1 MYLLTFMI
9 KFASFNAILMKQKII
24 YKSIA
29 AAILI
34 LSAAVSCEWVDKVI
48 TGETVASVGK
58 VRLSR
63 AELNKA
69 LPSGLLPEDSVRLA
83 HQYINAWASELVFL
97 QVAEN
102 QLSKE
107 ELDVT
112 AELEEYRKSLLKYR
126 YEQRYVN
133 ERLDT
138 IFTQEQI
145 REYYE
150 AHQERFLLRVPVV
163 KANFLCIS
171 PDSPYI
177 DEFRENMAGDDAQRM
192 QYTDSV
198 AFASA
203 IRYETFGGRWL
214 NLNDLAL
221 EFGIDYSEL
230 LTYRKGNWIE
240 YEGGTGL
247 LHLAYLKEFEAAGKT
262 APLEYATPLIK
273 DILLSIRKK
282 ELVSTLEDKLMED
295 ARENGIFVQY

>member
-1 MYLLTFMI
+1 MKVTNIYKALV
-9 KFASFNAILMKQKII
+9 AILLAGI
-24 YKSIA
+24 
-29 AAILI
+29 
-34 LSAAVSCEWVDKVI
+34 AAVSCEWVDKVI
-48 TGETVASVGK
+48 SGETVASVGK

-83 HQYINAWASELVFL
+83 HQYINTWASEIIFL

-107 ELDVT
+107 ELDVS
-112 AELEEYRKSLLKYR
+112 AELDEYRKSLLKYR

-138 IFTQEQI
+138 IFTDSQI
-145 REYYE
+145 REYYN
-150 AHQERFLLRVPVV
+150 AHQDRFVLRVPVV
-163 KANFLCIS
+163 RADFLCIS

-177 DEFRENMAGDDAQRM
+177 DEFRENIASDDAQRM
-192 QYTDSV
+192 QYSDSL
-198 AFASA
+198 AYFSA
-203 IRYETFGGRWL
+203 IRYETFGGKWI

-230 LTYRKGNWIE
+230 LTYKKGDWIE

-247 LHLAYLKEFEAAGKT
+247 LHLAFIKSFVPAGKI

-282 ELVSTLEDKLMED
+282 ELVSALEDQLVED
-295 ARENGIFVQY
+295 AIQSGVFVQY

>member
-1 MYLLTFMI
+1 M
-9 KFASFNAILMKQKII
+9 KVNNILKLIVAVLI
-24 YKSIA
+24 TGSA
-29 AAILI
+29 AA
-34 LSAAVSCEWVDKVI
+34 SCEWVDKVI
-48 TGETVASVGK
+48 SGETVASVGK

-83 HQYINAWASELVFL
+83 HQYINTWASEIIFL

-107 ELDVT
+107 ELDVS
-112 AELEEYRKSLLKYR
+112 AELDEYRKSLLKYR

-138 IFTQEQI
+138 IFTDSQI
-145 REYYE
+145 REYYN
-150 AHQERFLLRVPVV
+150 AHQDRFVLRVPVV
-163 KANFLCIS
+163 RADFLCIS

-177 DEFRENMAGDDAQRM
+177 DEFRENIASDDAQRM
-192 QYTDSV
+192 QYSDSL
-198 AFASA
+198 AYFSA
-203 IRYETFGGRWL
+203 IRYETFGGKWI

-230 LTYRKGNWIE
+230 LTYKKGDWIE

-247 LHLAYLKEFEAAGKT
+247 LHLAFIKSFVPAGKI

-282 ELVSTLEDKLMED
+282 ELVSALEDQLVED
-295 ARENGIFVQY
+295 AIQSGVFVQY

>member
-9 KFASFNAILMKQKII
+9 KFAGFNAILMKQKII
-24 YKSIA
+24 YKTIA
-29 AAILI
+29 AAALI

-63 AELNKA
+63 AELDKA

-83 HQYINAWASELVFL
+83 HQYINSWASELVFL

-107 ELDVT
+107 ELDVS
-112 AELEEYRKSLLKYR
+112 AELEDYRKSLLKYR

-133 ERLDT
+133 EKLDT
-138 IFTQEQI
+138 IFTPEQI
-145 REYYE
+145 KGYYD
-150 AHQERFLLRVPVV
+150 AHQDRFKLLIPVV
-163 KANFLCIS
+163 KADFLCIS

-177 DEFRENMAGDDAQRM
+177 DEFRENIAEDDAKRM

-198 AFASA
+198 AYASA
-203 IRYETFGGRWL
+203 IRFETFGGKWI
-214 NLNDLAL
+214 NLNELAH

-230 LTYRKGNWIE
+230 LTHKKGDWIE

-247 LHLAYLKEFEAAGKT
+247 LHLAYIKAFEPSGKL

-282 ELVSTLEDKLMED
+282 ELVSALEDKLMED
-295 ARENGIFVQY
+295 ARAEGVFVQY

>member
-1 MYLLTFMI
+1 MKVTNIYKALV
-9 KFASFNAILMKQKII
+9 AIL
-24 YKSIA
+24 
-29 AAILI
+29 
-34 LSAAVSCEWVDKVI
+34 LSGIAAVSCEWVDKVI
-48 TGETVASVGK
+48 SGETVASVGK

-83 HQYINAWASELVFL
+83 HQYINTWASEIIFL

-107 ELDVT
+107 ELDVS
-112 AELEEYRKSLLKYR
+112 AELDEYRKSLLKYR

-138 IFTQEQI
+138 IFTDSQI
-145 REYYE
+145 REYYN
-150 AHQERFLLRVPVV
+150 AHQDRFVLRVPVV
-163 KANFLCIS
+163 RADFLCIS

-177 DEFRENMAGDDAQRM
+177 DEFRENIASDDAQRM
-192 QYTDSV
+192 QYSDSL
-198 AFASA
+198 AYFSA
-203 IRYETFGGRWL
+203 IRYETFGGKWI

-230 LTYRKGNWIE
+230 LTYKKGEWIE

-247 LHLAYLKEFEAAGKT
+247 LHLAFIKSFVPAGKI

-282 ELVSTLEDKLMED
+282 ELVSALEDQLVED
-295 ARENGIFVQY
+295 AIQSGVFVQY

>member
-1 MYLLTFMI
+1 MKVTNIYKALV
-9 KFASFNAILMKQKII
+9 AILLAGI
-24 YKSIA
+24 
-29 AAILI
+29 
-34 LSAAVSCEWVDKVI
+34 AAVSCEWVDKVI
-48 TGETVASVGK
+48 SGETVASVGK

-63 AELNKA
+63 AELSKA

-83 HQYINAWASELVFL
+83 HQYINTWASEIIFL

-107 ELDVT
+107 ELDVS
-112 AELEEYRKSLLKYR
+112 AELDEYRKSLLKYR

-138 IFTQEQI
+138 IFTDSQI
-145 REYYE
+145 REYYN
-150 AHQERFLLRVPVV
+150 AHQDRFVLRVPVV
-163 KANFLCIS
+163 RADFLCIS

-177 DEFRENMAGDDAQRM
+177 DEFRENIASDDAQRM
-192 QYTDSV
+192 QYSDSL
-198 AFASA
+198 AYFSA
-203 IRYETFGGRWL
+203 IRYETFGGKWI

-230 LTYRKGNWIE
+230 LTYKKGDWIE

-247 LHLAYLKEFEAAGKT
+247 LHLAFIKSFVPAGKI

-282 ELVSTLEDKLMED
+282 ELVSALEDQLVED
-295 ARENGIFVQY
+295 AIQSGVFVQY

>member
-9 KFASFNAILMKQKII
+9 KFAGFNAILMKQKII
-24 YKSIA
+24 YKTIA
-29 AAILI
+29 AAALI

-138 IFTQEQI
+138 IFTEEQI

-177 DEFRENMAGDDAQRM
+177 DEFRESMSGDDAQRM

-230 LTYRKGNWIE
+230 LT
-240 YEGGTGL
+240 
-247 LHLAYLKEFEAAGKT
+247 
-262 APLEYATPLIK
+262 
-273 DILLSIRKK
+273 
-282 ELVSTLEDKLMED
+282 
-295 ARENGIFVQY
+295 

>member
-1 MYLLTFMI
+1 MKVTNIYKALV
-9 KFASFNAILMKQKII
+9 AILLAG
-24 YKSIA
+24 IA
-29 AAILI
+29 AI
-34 LSAAVSCEWVDKVI
+34 SCEWVDKVI
-48 TGETVASVGK
+48 SGETVASVGK

-83 HQYINAWASELVFL
+83 HQYINTWASEIIFL

-107 ELDVT
+107 ELDVS
-112 AELEEYRKSLLKYR
+112 AELDEYRKSLLKYR

-138 IFTQEQI
+138 IFTDSQI
-145 REYYE
+145 REYYN
-150 AHQERFLLRVPVV
+150 AHQDRFVLRVPVV
-163 KANFLCIS
+163 RADFLCIS

-177 DEFRENMAGDDAQRM
+177 DEFRENIASDDAQRM
-192 QYTDSV
+192 QYSDSL
-198 AFASA
+198 AYFSA
-203 IRYETFGGRWL
+203 IRYETFGGKWI

-230 LTYRKGNWIE
+230 LTYKKGDWIE

-247 LHLAYLKEFEAAGKT
+247 LHLAFIKSFVPAGKI

-282 ELVSTLEDKLMED
+282 ELVSALEDQLVED
-295 ARENGIFVQY
+295 AIQSGVFVQY

>member
-1 MYLLTFMI
+1 MI
-9 KFASFNAILMKQKII
+9 KFAGFNAILMKQKII
-24 YKSIA
+24 YKTIA
-29 AAILI
+29 AAALI

-48 TGETVASVGK
+48 SGETVASVGK

-83 HQYINAWASELVFL
+83 HQYINTWASEIIFL

-107 ELDVT
+107 ELDVS
-112 AELEEYRKSLLKYR
+112 AELDEYRKSLLKYR

-138 IFTQEQI
+138 IFTDSQI
-145 REYYE
+145 REYYN
-150 AHQERFLLRVPVV
+150 AHQDRFVLRVPVV
-163 KANFLCIS
+163 RADFLCIS

-177 DEFRENMAGDDAQRM
+177 DEFRENIASDDAQRM
-192 QYTDSV
+192 QYSDSL
-198 AFASA
+198 AYFSA
-203 IRYETFGGRWL
+203 IRYETFGGKWI

-230 LTYRKGNWIE
+230 LTYKKGDWIE

-247 LHLAYLKEFEAAGKT
+247 LHLAFIKSFVPAGKI

-282 ELVSTLEDKLMED
+282 ELVSALEDQLVED
-295 ARENGIFVQY
+295 AIQSGAFVQY

>member
-1 MYLLTFMI
+1 MKVTNIYKALV
-9 KFASFNAILMKQKII
+9 AILLAGI
-24 YKSIA
+24 
-29 AAILI
+29 
-34 LSAAVSCEWVDKVI
+34 AAVSCEWVDKVI
-48 TGETVASVGK
+48 SGETVASVGK
-58 VRLSR
+58 ARLSR

-83 HQYINAWASELVFL
+83 HQYINAWASEIIFL

-107 ELDVT
+107 ELDVS

-138 IFTQEQI
+138 IFTDSQI
-145 REYYE
+145 REYYN
-150 AHQERFLLRVPVV
+150 AHQDRFVLRVPVV
-163 KANFLCIS
+163 RADFLCIS

-177 DEFRENMAGDDAQRM
+177 DEFRENIASDDAQRM
-192 QYTDSV
+192 QYSDSL
-198 AFASA
+198 AYFSA
-203 IRYETFGGRWL
+203 IRYETFGGKWI

-230 LTYRKGNWIE
+230 LTYKKGDWIE

-247 LHLAYLKEFEAAGKT
+247 LHLAFIKSFVPAGKI

-282 ELVSTLEDKLMED
+282 ELVSALEDQLVED
-295 ARENGIFVQY
+295 AIQSGVFVQY

>member
-1 MYLLTFMI
+1 MMKVNNIWKLLV
-9 KFASFNAILMKQKII
+9 
-24 YKSIA
+24 A
-29 AAILI
+29 AL
-34 LSAAVSCEWVDKVI
+34 LLVCAVPSCEWVDKVI

-58 VRLSR
+58 VRLGR
-63 AELNKA
+63 AELDRA

-83 HQYINAWASELVFL
+83 HQYINSWASELVFL
-97 QVAEN
+97 QVAES

-107 ELDVT
+107 ELDVS
-112 AELEEYRKSLLKYR
+112 AELEDYRKSLLKYR

-138 IFTQEQI
+138 IFTPEQI
-145 REYYE
+145 KGYYD
-150 AHQERFLLRVPVV
+150 AHQDRFLLRVPVV
-163 KANFLCIS
+163 RADFLCIS
-171 PDSPYI
+171 PDSPFI
-177 DEFRENMAGDDAQRM
+177 DEFRENIASDDARRM

-198 AFASA
+198 AYASA
-203 IRYETFGGRWL
+203 IRFETFGGRWI

-230 LTYRKGNWIE
+230 LTYRKGDWIE

-247 LHLAYLKEFEAAGKT
+247 LHLAYIKEFEPAGKI

-282 ELVSTLEDKLMED
+282 ELVSALEDKLMED
-295 ARENGIFVQY
+295 ARAEGVFVQY

>member
-1 MYLLTFMI
+1 MKVTNIYKALVAILLTGI
-9 KFASFNAILMKQKII
+9 
-24 YKSIA
+24 
-29 AAILI
+29 
-34 LSAAVSCEWVDKVI
+34 AAVSCEWVDKVI
-48 TGETVASVGK
+48 SGETVASVGK

-83 HQYINAWASELVFL
+83 HQYINTWASEIIFL

-107 ELDVT
+107 ELDVS
-112 AELEEYRKSLLKYR
+112 AELDEYRKSLLKYR

-138 IFTQEQI
+138 IFTDSQI
-145 REYYE
+145 REYYN
-150 AHQERFLLRVPVV
+150 AHQDRFVLRVPVV
-163 KANFLCIS
+163 RADFLCIS

-177 DEFRENMAGDDAQRM
+177 DEFRENIASDDAQRM
-192 QYTDSV
+192 QYSDSL
-198 AFASA
+198 AYFSA
-203 IRYETFGGRWL
+203 IRYETFGGKWI

-230 LTYRKGNWIE
+230 LTYKKGDWIE

-247 LHLAYLKEFEAAGKT
+247 LHLAFIKSFVPAGKI

-282 ELVSTLEDKLMED
+282 ELVSALEDQLVED
-295 ARENGIFVQY
+295 AIQSGVFVQY

>member
-1 MYLLTFMI
+1 MKVTNIYKALVAILLTGI
-9 KFASFNAILMKQKII
+9 
-24 YKSIA
+24 
-29 AAILI
+29 
-34 LSAAVSCEWVDKVI
+34 AAVSCEWVDKVI
-48 TGETVASVGK
+48 SGETVASVGK

-63 AELNKA
+63 AELDKA

-83 HQYINAWASELVFL
+83 HQYINTWASEIIFL

-107 ELDVT
+107 ELDVS
-112 AELEEYRKSLLKYR
+112 AELDEYRKSLLKYR

-138 IFTQEQI
+138 IFTDSQI
-145 REYYE
+145 REYYN
-150 AHQERFLLRVPVV
+150 AHQDRFVLRVPVV
-163 KANFLCIS
+163 RADFLCIS

-177 DEFRENMAGDDAQRM
+177 DEFRENIASDDAQRM
-192 QYTDSV
+192 QYSDSL
-198 AFASA
+198 AYFSA
-203 IRYETFGGRWL
+203 IRYETFGGKWI

-230 LTYRKGNWIE
+230 LTYKKGDWIE

-247 LHLAYLKEFEAAGKT
+247 LHLAFIKSFVPAGKI

-282 ELVSTLEDKLMED
+282 ELVSALEDQLVED
-295 ARENGIFVQY
+295 AIQSGVFVQY

>member
-1 MYLLTFMI
+1 MKVTNIYKALV
-9 KFASFNAILMKQKII
+9 AILLAGI
-24 YKSIA
+24 
-29 AAILI
+29 
-34 LSAAVSCEWVDKVI
+34 AAVSCEWVDKVI
-48 TGETVASVGK
+48 SGETVASVGK

-83 HQYINAWASELVFL
+83 HQYINTWASEIIFL

-107 ELDVT
+107 ELDVS
-112 AELEEYRKSLLKYR
+112 AELDEYRKSLLKYR

-138 IFTQEQI
+138 IFTDTQI
-145 REYYE
+145 REYYN
-150 AHQERFLLRVPVV
+150 AHQDRFVLRVPVV
-163 KANFLCIS
+163 RADFLCIS

-177 DEFRENMAGDDAQRM
+177 DEFRENIASDDAQRM
-192 QYTDSV
+192 QYSDSL
-198 AFASA
+198 AYFSA
-203 IRYETFGGRWL
+203 IRYETFGGKWI

-230 LTYRKGNWIE
+230 LTYKKGDWIE

-247 LHLAYLKEFEAAGKT
+247 LHLAFIKSFVPAGKI

-282 ELVSTLEDKLMED
+282 ELVSALEDQLVED
-295 ARENGIFVQY
+295 AIQSGVFVQY

>member
-1 MYLLTFMI
+1 MKVTNIYKALV
-9 KFASFNAILMKQKII
+9 AILLAGIV
-24 YKSIA
+24 
-29 AAILI
+29 
-34 LSAAVSCEWVDKVI
+34 AVSCEWVDKVI
-48 TGETVASVGK
+48 SGETVASVGK

-83 HQYINAWASELVFL
+83 HQYINTWASEIIFL

-107 ELDVT
+107 ELDVS
-112 AELEEYRKSLLKYR
+112 AELDEYRKSLLKYR

-138 IFTQEQI
+138 IFTDSQI
-145 REYYE
+145 SEYYN
-150 AHQERFLLRVPVV
+150 AHQDRFVLRVPVV
-163 KANFLCIS
+163 RADFLCIS

-177 DEFRENMAGDDAQRM
+177 DEFRENIASDDAQRM
-192 QYTDSV
+192 QYSDSL
-198 AFASA
+198 AYFSA
-203 IRYETFGGRWL
+203 IRYETFGGKWI

-230 LTYRKGNWIE
+230 LTYKKGDWIE

-247 LHLAYLKEFEAAGKT
+247 LHLAFIKSFVPAGKI

-282 ELVSTLEDKLMED
+282 ELVSALEDQLVED
-295 ARENGIFVQY
+295 AIQSGVFVQY

>member
-1 MYLLTFMI
+1 M
-9 KFASFNAILMKQKII
+9 KVNNILKLIVAVLI
-24 YKSIA
+24 TGSA
-29 AAILI
+29 AA
-34 LSAAVSCEWVDKVI
+34 SCEWVDKVI

-58 VRLSR
+58 ARLSR

-83 HQYINAWASELVFL
+83 HQYINAWASEIIFL

-107 ELDVT
+107 ELDVS

-138 IFTQEQI
+138 IFTDSQI
-145 REYYE
+145 KEYYN
-150 AHQERFLLRVPVV
+150 AHQDRFVLRVPVV
-163 KANFLCIS
+163 RADFLCIS

-177 DEFRENMAGDDAQRM
+177 DEFRENIASDDAQRM
-192 QYTDSV
+192 QYTDSL
-198 AFASA
+198 AYSSA
-203 IRYETFGGRWL
+203 IRYETFSGKWI

-230 LTYRKGNWIE
+230 LTYKKGDWIE

-247 LHLAYLKEFEAAGKT
+247 LHLAFIKSFVSAGKI

-282 ELVSTLEDKLMED
+282 ELVSALEDQLVED
-295 ARENGIFVQY
+295 AIQSGAFMQY

>member
-1 MYLLTFMI
+1 MKVTNIYKALV
-9 KFASFNAILMKQKII
+9 AILLAGI
-24 YKSIA
+24 
-29 AAILI
+29 
-34 LSAAVSCEWVDKVI
+34 AAVSCEWVDKVI
-48 TGETVASVGK
+48 SGETVASVGK

-83 HQYINAWASELVFL
+83 HQYINTWASEIIFL

-107 ELDVT
+107 ELDVS
-112 AELEEYRKSLLKYR
+112 AELDEYRKSLLKYR

-138 IFTQEQI
+138 IFTDSQI
-145 REYYE
+145 REYYN
-150 AHQERFLLRVPVV
+150 AHQDRFVLRVPVV
-163 KANFLCIS
+163 RADFLCIS

-177 DEFRENMAGDDAQRM
+177 DEFRENIASDDAQRM
-192 QYTDSV
+192 QYSDSL
-198 AFASA
+198 AYFSA
-203 IRYETFGGRWL
+203 IRYETFGGKWI

-230 LTYRKGNWIE
+230 LTYKKGDWIE

-247 LHLAYLKEFEAAGKT
+247 LHLAFVKSFVPAGKI

-282 ELVSTLEDKLMED
+282 ELVSALEDQLVED
-295 ARENGIFVQY
+295 AIQSGVFVQY

>member
-1 MYLLTFMI
+1 
-9 KFASFNAILMKQKII
+9 MKVKHIFR
-24 YKSIA
+24 SIA
-29 AAILI
+29 ASVLI
-34 LSAAVSCEWVDKVI
+34 CTALSACEWVDKVI

-63 AELNKA
+63 AELDKA

-83 HQYINAWASELVFL
+83 HQYINSWASEIVFL
-97 QVAEN
+97 QVAES
-102 QLSKE
+102 QLTKE
-107 ELDVT
+107 ELDVSE
-112 AELEEYRKSLLKYR
+112 ELEEYRRSLLKYR

-138 IFTQEQI
+138 IFTEKQI
-145 REYYE
+145 KDYYD
-150 AHQERFLLRVPVV
+150 AHQERFVLRVPVV
-163 KANFLCIS
+163 RADFLCIS

-177 DEFRENMAGDDAQRM
+177 DEFRENIATDDAQRM
-192 QYTDSV
+192 QYSDSL
-198 AFASA
+198 AYASA
-203 IRYETFGGRWL
+203 IRYETFSGRWI

-247 LHLAYLKEFEAAGKT
+247 LHLAYVKAFVPAGKT

-282 ELVSTLEDKLMED
+282 ELVSELEDRLMED
-295 ARENGIFVQY
+295 ALEKGVFVQY

>member
-1 MYLLTFMI
+1 MKVTNIYKALV
-9 KFASFNAILMKQKII
+9 AILLAGI
-24 YKSIA
+24 
-29 AAILI
+29 
-34 LSAAVSCEWVDKVI
+34 AAVSCEWVDKVI
-48 TGETVASVGK
+48 SGETVASVGK

-69 LPSGLLPEDSVRLA
+69 LPSGLLPEDSVRLV
-83 HQYINAWASELVFL
+83 HQYINTWASEIIFL

-107 ELDVT
+107 ELDVS
-112 AELEEYRKSLLKYR
+112 AELDEYRKSLLKYR

-138 IFTQEQI
+138 IFTDSQI
-145 REYYE
+145 REYYN
-150 AHQERFLLRVPVV
+150 AHQDRFVLRVPVV
-163 KANFLCIS
+163 RADFLCIS

-177 DEFRENMAGDDAQRM
+177 DEFRENIASDDAQRM
-192 QYTDSV
+192 QYSDSL
-198 AFASA
+198 AYFSA
-203 IRYETFGGRWL
+203 IRYETFGGKWI

-230 LTYRKGNWIE
+230 LTYKKGDWIE

-247 LHLAYLKEFEAAGKT
+247 LHLAFIKSFVPAGKI

-282 ELVSTLEDKLMED
+282 ELVSALEDQLVED
-295 ARENGIFVQY
+295 AIQSGAFVQY

>member
-1 MYLLTFMI
+1 MKVTNIYKALV
-9 KFASFNAILMKQKII
+9 AILLAGI
-24 YKSIA
+24 
-29 AAILI
+29 
-34 LSAAVSCEWVDKVI
+34 AAVSCEWVDKVI
-48 TGETVASVGK
+48 SVETVASVGK

-83 HQYINAWASELVFL
+83 HQYINTWASEIIFL

-107 ELDVT
+107 ELDVS
-112 AELEEYRKSLLKYR
+112 AELDEYRKSLLKYR

-138 IFTQEQI
+138 IFTDSQI
-145 REYYE
+145 REYYN
-150 AHQERFLLRVPVV
+150 AHQDRFVLRVPVV
-163 KANFLCIS
+163 RADFLCIS

-177 DEFRENMAGDDAQRM
+177 DEFRENIASDDAQRM
-192 QYTDSV
+192 QYSDSL
-198 AFASA
+198 AYFSA
-203 IRYETFGGRWL
+203 IRYETFGGKWI

-230 LTYRKGNWIE
+230 LTYKKGDWIE

-247 LHLAYLKEFEAAGKT
+247 LHLAFIKSFVPAGKI

-282 ELVSTLEDKLMED
+282 ELVSALEDQLVED
-295 ARENGIFVQY
+295 AIQSGVFVQY

>member
-1 MYLLTFMI
+1 MELT
-9 KFASFNAILMKQKII
+9 ALVAILF
-24 YKSIA
+24 
-29 AAILI
+29 
-34 LSAAVSCEWVDKVI
+34 SASACEWAEQVI
-48 TGETVASVGK
+48 SGEVVASVGK
-58 VRLSR
+58 SRLYRSD
-63 AELNKA
+63 LNKV
-69 LPSGLLPEDSVRLA
+69 LPSGLSADDSTRLA
-83 HQYINAWASELVFL
+83 HQYINTWASDVIFL
-97 QVAEN
+97 NIAEK
-102 QLSKE
+102 QLSDA

-112 AELEEYRKSLLKYR
+112 KELEDYRKSLLKYR
-126 YEQRYVN
+126 YEQRYIN
-133 ERLDT
+133 DRLDT
-138 IFTQEQI
+138 LVTEAQI
-145 REYYE
+145 DEYYRKHPE
-150 AHQERFLLRVPVV
+150 KFVLQVPVV
-163 KANFLCIS
+163 RADFLCIS

-177 DEFRENMAGDDAQRM
+177 DEFRESMSGDDAQRM

>member
-1 MYLLTFMI
+1 MFVL
-9 KFASFNAILMKQKII
+9 SFITNFVGLIAKTMKVNNILKLIVAVLI
-24 YKSIA
+24 TGSA
-29 AAILI
+29 AA
-34 LSAAVSCEWVDKVI
+34 SCEWVDKVI

-58 VRLSR
+58 ARLSR

-83 HQYINAWASELVFL
+83 HQYINAWASEIIFL

-107 ELDVT
+107 ELDVS

-138 IFTQEQI
+138 IFTDSQI
-145 REYYE
+145 REYYN
-150 AHQERFLLRVPVV
+150 AHQDRFVLRVPVV
-163 KANFLCIS
+163 RADFLCIS

-177 DEFRENMAGDDAQRM
+177 DEFRENIASDDAQRM
-192 QYTDSV
+192 QYSDSL
-198 AFASA
+198 AYFSA
-203 IRYETFGGRWL
+203 IRYETFGGKWI

-230 LTYRKGNWIE
+230 LTYKKGDWIE

-247 LHLAYLKEFEAAGKT
+247 LHLAFIKSFVPAGKI

-282 ELVSTLEDKLMED
+282 ELVSALEDQLVED
-295 ARENGIFVQY
+295 AIQSGVFVQY

>member
-1 MYLLTFMI
+1 MKVTNIYKALV
-9 KFASFNAILMKQKII
+9 AILLAGI
-24 YKSIA
+24 
-29 AAILI
+29 
-34 LSAAVSCEWVDKVI
+34 AAVSCEWVDKVI
-48 TGETVASVGK
+48 SGETVASVGK

-83 HQYINAWASELVFL
+83 HQYINTWASEIIFL

-107 ELDVT
+107 ELDVS
-112 AELEEYRKSLLKYR
+112 AELDEYRKSLLKYR

-138 IFTQEQI
+138 IFTDSQI
-145 REYYE
+145 REYYN
-150 AHQERFLLRVPVV
+150 AHQDRFVLRVPVV
-163 KANFLCIS
+163 RADFLCIS

-177 DEFRENMAGDDAQRM
+177 DEFRENIASDDAQRM
-192 QYTDSV
+192 QYSDSL
-198 AFASA
+198 AYFSA
-203 IRYETFGGRWL
+203 IRYETFGGKWI

-230 LTYRKGNWIE
+230 LTYKKGDWIE

-247 LHLAYLKEFEAAGKT
+247 LHLAFIKSFVPAGKI
-262 APLEYATPLIK
+262 AQLEYATPLIK

-282 ELVSTLEDKLMED
+282 ELVSALEDQLVED
-295 ARENGIFVQY
+295 AIQSGAFVQY

>member
-1 MYLLTFMI
+1 MKVTNIYKALV
-9 KFASFNAILMKQKII
+9 AILLAGI
-24 YKSIA
+24 
-29 AAILI
+29 
-34 LSAAVSCEWVDKVI
+34 AAVSCEWVDKVI
-48 TGETVASVGK
+48 SGETVASVGK

-83 HQYINAWASELVFL
+83 HQYINTWASEIIFL

-107 ELDVT
+107 ELDVS
-112 AELEEYRKSLLKYR
+112 AELDEYRKSLLKYR

-138 IFTQEQI
+138 IFTDSQI
-145 REYYE
+145 REYYN
-150 AHQERFLLRVPVV
+150 AHQDRFVLRVPVV
-163 KANFLCIS
+163 RADFLCIS

-177 DEFRENMAGDDAQRM
+177 DEFRENIASDDAQRM
-192 QYTDSV
+192 QYSDSL
-198 AFASA
+198 AYFSA
-203 IRYETFGGRWL
+203 IRYETFGGKWI

-230 LTYRKGNWIE
+230 LTYKKGEWIE

-247 LHLAYLKEFEAAGKT
+247 LHLAFIKSFVPAGKI

-282 ELVSTLEDKLMED
+282 ELVSALEDQLVED
-295 ARENGIFVQY
+295 AIQSGVFVQY

>member
-1 MYLLTFMI
+1 MKVTNIYKALV
-9 KFASFNAILMKQKII
+9 AILLAGI
-24 YKSIA
+24 
-29 AAILI
+29 
-34 LSAAVSCEWVDKVI
+34 AAVSCEWVDKVI
-48 TGETVASVGK
+48 SGETVASVGK

-83 HQYINAWASELVFL
+83 HQYINTWASEIIFL

-107 ELDVT
+107 ELDVS
-112 AELEEYRKSLLKYR
+112 AELDEYRKSLLKYR

-138 IFTQEQI
+138 IFTDSQI
-145 REYYE
+145 KEYYN
-150 AHQERFLLRVPVV
+150 AHQDRFVLRVPVV
-163 KANFLCIS
+163 RADFLCIS

-177 DEFRENMAGDDAQRM
+177 DEFRENIASDDAQRM
-192 QYTDSV
+192 QYSDSL
-198 AFASA
+198 AYFSA
-203 IRYETFGGRWL
+203 IRYETFGGKWI

-230 LTYRKGNWIE
+230 LTYKKGDWIE

-247 LHLAYLKEFEAAGKT
+247 LHLAFIKSFVPAGKI
-262 APLEYATPLIK
+262 APLEYATPFL
-273 DILLSIRKK
+273 
-282 ELVSTLEDKLMED
+282 
-295 ARENGIFVQY
+295 

>member
-1 MYLLTFMI
+1 MKVTNIYKALV
-9 KFASFNAILMKQKII
+9 AILLAGI
-24 YKSIA
+24 
-29 AAILI
+29 
-34 LSAAVSCEWVDKVI
+34 AAVSCEWVDKVI

-58 VRLSR
+58 ARLSR

-83 HQYINAWASELVFL
+83 HQYINAWASEIIFL

-107 ELDVT
+107 ELDVS

-138 IFTQEQI
+138 IFTDSQI
-145 REYYE
+145 REYYN
-150 AHQERFLLRVPVV
+150 AHQDRFVLRVPVV
-163 KANFLCIS
+163 RADFLCIS

-177 DEFRENMAGDDAQRM
+177 DEFRENIASDDAQRM
-192 QYTDSV
+192 QYSDSL
-198 AFASA
+198 AYFSA
-203 IRYETFGGRWL
+203 IRYETFGGKWI

-230 LTYRKGNWIE
+230 LTYKKGDWIE

-247 LHLAYLKEFEAAGKT
+247 LHLAFIKSFVPAGKI

-282 ELVSTLEDKLMED
+282 ELVSALEDQLVED
-295 ARENGIFVQY
+295 AIQSGVFVQY

>member
-1 MYLLTFMI
+1 MKVTNIYKALV
-9 KFASFNAILMKQKII
+9 AILLAG
-24 YKSIA
+24 IA
-29 AAILI
+29 AI
-34 LSAAVSCEWVDKVI
+34 SCEWVDKVI
-48 TGETVASVGK
+48 SGETVASVGK

-107 ELDVT
+107 ELDVS
-112 AELEEYRKSLLKYR
+112 AELDEYRKSLLKYR

-138 IFTQEQI
+138 IFTDSQI
-145 REYYE
+145 REYYN
-150 AHQERFLLRVPVV
+150 AHQDRFVLRVPVV
-163 KANFLCIS
+163 RADFLCIS

-177 DEFRENMAGDDAQRM
+177 DEFRENIASDDAQRM
-192 QYTDSV
+192 QYSDSL
-198 AFASA
+198 AYFSA
-203 IRYETFGGRWL
+203 IRYETFGGKWI

-230 LTYRKGNWIE
+230 LTYKKGDWIE

-247 LHLAYLKEFEAAGKT
+247 LHLAFIKSFVPAGKI

-282 ELVSTLEDKLMED
+282 ELVSALEDQLVED
-295 ARENGIFVQY
+295 AIQSGVFVQY

>member
-1 MYLLTFMI
+1 MKVTNIYKALV
-9 KFASFNAILMKQKII
+9 AILLAGI
-24 YKSIA
+24 
-29 AAILI
+29 
-34 LSAAVSCEWVDKVI
+34 AAVSCEWVDKVI
-48 TGETVASVGK
+48 SGETVASVGK

-83 HQYINAWASELVFL
+83 HQYINTWASEIIFL

-107 ELDVT
+107 ELDVS
-112 AELEEYRKSLLKYR
+112 AELDEYRKSLLKYR

-138 IFTQEQI
+138 IFTDSQI
-145 REYYE
+145 REYYN
-150 AHQERFLLRVPVV
+150 AHQDRFVLRVPVV
-163 KANFLCIS
+163 RADFLCIS

-177 DEFRENMAGDDAQRM
+177 DEFRENIASDDVQRM
-192 QYTDSV
+192 QYSDSL
-198 AFASA
+198 AYFSA
-203 IRYETFGGRWL
+203 IRYETFGGKWI

-230 LTYRKGNWIE
+230 LTYKKGDWIE

-247 LHLAYLKEFEAAGKT
+247 LHLAFIKSFVPAGKI

-282 ELVSTLEDKLMED
+282 ELVSALEDQLVED
-295 ARENGIFVQY
+295 AIQSGVFVQY